1 MRENQIYSGAFDMAE
16 RNPVSEERIVVG
28 GEMTRLGSSNNRSD
42 HALDRTRRARD
53 SLIASVG
60 ASRRLG

>member
-1 MRENQIYSGAFDMAE
+1 MAE